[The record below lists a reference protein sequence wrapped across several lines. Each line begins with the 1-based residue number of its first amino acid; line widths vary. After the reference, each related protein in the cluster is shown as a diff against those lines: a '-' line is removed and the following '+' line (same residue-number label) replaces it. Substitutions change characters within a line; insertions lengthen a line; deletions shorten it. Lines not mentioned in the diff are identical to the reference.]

1 MKQGQ
6 IEETERLDFRLR
18 EGVYLGALMS
28 PAEVARA
35 VAGRSKSLQKAACRW
50 TLCGDVEPTIFSA
63 LQASGHPQ
71 QKNERMTVLASSSG
85 LGHAVF
91 THQAGALQ
99 HRFVVPLYEAKVVN
113 CVRAIAHGDSFGYSL
128 GGEGSHAAI
137 WATDFSAAEFMP
149 LLPFCRAE
157 PLGQEERVLQ
167 EYVATVLELRDP
179 ERIPSSLDGVAVRFA
194 SVTAIAP
201 DEVIA
206 KVAASKGILR

>member
-6 IEETERLDFRLR
+6 IEATDKFDFRLR

-35 VAGRSKSLQKAACRW
+35 VAGCSESVRDAACRW
-50 TLCGDVEPTIFSA
+50 TLCGDIEPAIFST

-71 QKNERMTVLASSSG
+71 QENERMTVFVSSLG

-91 THQAGALQ
+91 THQAGPLQ
-99 HRFVVPLYEAKVVN
+99 HRFVVPLYESKVVN
-113 CVRAIAHGDSFGYSL
+113 CVRAVAHGDSLGYSL
-128 GGEGSHAAI
+128 GGEGSCAAI
-137 WATDFSAAEFMP
+137 WQTDFGVAEFLP
-149 LLPFCRAE
+149 LLPLCRAA
-157 PLGQEERVLQ
+157 PLGHEERVLR

-206 KVAASKGILR
+206 KVAANKGLFR